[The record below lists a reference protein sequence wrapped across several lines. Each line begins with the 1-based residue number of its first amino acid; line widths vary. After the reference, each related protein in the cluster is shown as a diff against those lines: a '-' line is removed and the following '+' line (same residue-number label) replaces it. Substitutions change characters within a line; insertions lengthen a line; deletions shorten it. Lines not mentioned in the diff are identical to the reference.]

1 MTHASLLSD
10 LIDLNAA
17 LKSDGSIDLDTRKQR
32 DRRIGQALQQRRSNP
47 AKQLRGWLD
56 RVQIQ
61 GWQRDGHAGGQ
72 LYRLLCV
79 LLVIA
84 GLASG
89 WGLARTVLYYTG
101 ERPINVFNV
110 LGMLVIPQILL
121 LLFWILAALPRTIPL
136 FSSLQS
142 ALRFLNPGR
151 LAGRVAGLFSPH
163 SRQGLEVIW
172 DPGNAMVMAPAARW
186 LFSFWSQLF
195 SVWFNIGVLAAVS
208 YLISFSDLA
217 FAWSTTLN
225 LDSAGFHRALQALSW
240 PWHSVLPDAVPS
252 PELIEISRYYR
263 LEDGSLGA
271 SGAAPARAAQL
282 GGWWPFLLAA
292 IVCYG
297 LLPRLLTLLVS
308 WLRFRHHLS
317 KALPR
322 IAGAPE
328 LLARM
333 NSPLVSTAARQPER
347 PFRGVSSNDSPLQET
362 AIAGTRCTVID
373 WSGAVGRGDDR
384 QALEARL
391 RTMGIEPLEF
401 LAAGGARST
410 QQDNATIALL
420 CRDAGAGVAVIT
432 RGWEPPLLEFVD
444 FLHSVRARCSAQQA
458 VIVLLWGGPDGV
470 AERDRE
476 TWRSMLRQ
484 LKDPDLHL
492 EVIGPLP

>member
-1 MTHASLLSD
+1 MSSM
-10 LIDLNAA
+10 
-17 LKSDGSIDLDTRKQR
+17 SSVC
-32 DRRIGQALQQRRSNP
+32 
-47 AKQLRGWLD
+47 WLFP
-56 RVQIQ
+56 RF
-61 GWQRDGHAGGQ
+61 
-72 LYRLLCV
+72 CCCC
-79 LLVIA
+79 
-84 GLASG
+84 SG
-89 WGLARTVLYYTG
+89 
-101 ERPINVFNV
+101 F
-110 LGMLVIPQILL
+110 
-121 LLFWILAALPRTIPL
+121 LPRCRAP
-136 FSSLQS
+136 FRCS
-142 ALRFLNPGR
+142 AACSPPCYTCNPGC

-322 IAGAPE
+322 IV
-328 LLARM
+328 L
-333 NSPLVSTAARQPER
+333 
-347 PFRGVSSNDSPLQET
+347 
-362 AIAGTRCTVID
+362 
-373 WSGAVGRGDDR
+373 
-384 QALEARL
+384 
-391 RTMGIEPLEF
+391 
-401 LAAGGARST
+401 
-410 QQDNATIALL
+410 
-420 CRDAGAGVAVIT
+420 GAGVARQDELTPGQYRSPAAGKAFQRRFERRQSAAGNGHRGDPLYRYRLVR
-432 RGWEPPLLEFVD
+432 RGWQGRR
-444 FLHSVRARCSAQQA
+444 SASAR
-458 VIVLLWGGPDGV
+458 GPFADDG
-470 AERDRE
+470 
-476 TWRSMLRQ
+476 
-484 LKDPDLHL
+484 H
-492 EVIGPLP
+492 